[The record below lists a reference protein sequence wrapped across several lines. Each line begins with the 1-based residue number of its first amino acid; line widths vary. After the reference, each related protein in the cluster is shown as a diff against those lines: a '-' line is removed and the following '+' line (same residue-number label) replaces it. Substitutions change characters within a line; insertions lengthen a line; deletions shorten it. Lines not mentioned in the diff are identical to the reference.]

1 MKVCRRQEVP
11 AGELALAVGSSSF
24 DGRYIHIRVLA
35 EQPKAQHLNA
45 HRRNLFEQQ
54 WRTWELFVI
63 VFFHLSW
70 SWLRKCY
77 TELWGWTPENSRKSS
92 GTPRALLLYKI
103 ENWWGVDKSMG
114 CEKHSILFRRRIVST

>member
-54 WRTWELFVI
+54 
-63 VFFHLSW
+63 
-70 SWLRKCY
+70 
-77 TELWGWTPENSRKSS
+77 
-92 GTPRALLLYKI
+92 
-103 ENWWGVDKSMG
+103 
-114 CEKHSILFRRRIVST
+114 